1 MPFAIHQSKTNHKM
15 YLFTR
20 RKNDL
25 SCVPEGVLE
34 ELGKIKFLRNSFPQE
49 KETEKISPYYKEI
62 ENFVSAKGYF
72 VLKLE

>member
-1 MPFAIHQSKTNHKM
+1 MPFAIHQSKKNHKM

-25 SCVPEGVLE
+25 SYVPEGVLK
-34 ELGKIKFLRNSFPQE
+34 ELGKTKFLRNSFPQE
-49 KETEKISPYYKEI
+49 KETGKIFPHYKEI

-72 VLKLE
+72 VMKFE